1 MRPKAVFFDFD
12 DTLVLTKKADEVAF
26 LKTQELAKEVR
37 PDVDTAQ
44 LINDFTSRFTA
55 LPWDPANSHLHLERG
70 VEDLID
76 WLKVEGIA
84 IVVITN
90 GHPDVQRGKL
100 AAAGIEKFVTHI
112 LVGGEEIQQGRPEK
126 PAASIF
132 HRACSLVGCQPHE
145 AWHVGDNLYSDIRG
159 AIGAGLAAAVWIN
172 PQGRAASEQH
182 AQPTHTIAHISEL
195 QDILVAELQAFSTQT
210 EG

>member
-55 LPWDPANSHLHLERG
+55 LPWDPANSMGANEWRAGLWLQALQDQDQGHDLDACQLSQRLYKCFKDTRLQHLHLERG

-112 LVGGEEIQQGRPEK
+112 LVGARRSSRGGLK
-126 PAASIF
+126 N
-132 HRACSLVGCQPHE
+132 QPPP
-145 AWHVGDNLYSDIRG
+145 YST
-159 AIGAGLAAAVWIN
+159 GLAAWW
-172 PQGRAASEQH
+172 AANLMRH
-182 AQPTHTIAHISEL
+182 
-195 QDILVAELQAFSTQT
+195 
-210 EG
+210 GM